1 MIVLGQNRSD
11 CHFLQSPVFN
21 FTYFHSFASTVF
33 KDKSAVVPTCV
44 PIFKH
49 FQEQTIA
56 SCSATSCTEAHF
68 KLC

>member
-1 MIVLGQNRSD
+1 MIALGQNRSD
-11 CHFLQSPVFN
+11 CHFLQSLTSLIFI
-21 FTYFHSFASTVF
+21 SFASTVF
-33 KDKSAVVPTCV
+33 KDKSAVVHTGV
-44 PIFKH
+44 PNFKH